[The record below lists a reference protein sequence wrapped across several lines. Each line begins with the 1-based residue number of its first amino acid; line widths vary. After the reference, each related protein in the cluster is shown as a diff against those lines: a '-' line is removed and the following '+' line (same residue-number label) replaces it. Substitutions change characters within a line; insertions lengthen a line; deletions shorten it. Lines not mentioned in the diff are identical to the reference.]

1 MDNFAL
7 DISRWVEAEKL
18 DQDKAV
24 RGGALQIFGGIVE
37 RTPVLSGALRANW
50 QAELNRPNEA
60 TVPFTGA
67 PGAAAATA
75 TTKASEIM
83 RGYMPGN
90 VIWFTNNMP
99 YAQKMEEGGS
109 GQAPS
114 GMVDVTLREFDKA
127 IRDSYGTR

>member
-24 RGGALQIFGGIVE
+24 RGAAFQIFGGVVE
-37 RTPVLSGALRANW
+37 RTPVRDGPLRANW

-60 TVPFTGA
+60 TVPYTGA

-83 RGYMPGN
+83 QRFNAGD
-90 VIWFTNNMP
+90 VIWFTNNLP
-99 YAQKMEEGGS
+99 YAEKMEKGGS

-127 IRDSYGTR
+127 IKDNYGKR